1 MCPWPEDR
9 MGTGLEQKRG
19 HFRASG
25 QVQYSSAVLCL
36 SSILSL
42 ILLPFQ
48 IQSLPPARYYLLPLT
63 LVSPAHLFICIPFP
77 YLSICVY
84 ILHQL
89 HSRSAKLS
97 SFVCLAFSSC
107 ICACL
112 FPSLTPYPICLSFGR
127 ITRLDPLPVFFV
139 WAISKIHV
147 TLTLI
152 VFVFKVCGF
161 NSVSRHYKYDWTSW
175 SGGDGRQRWREHDE
189 NPLGVDEYNRQLW
202 VRERKRAC
210 VCGRKLKQGEMDG
223 GSRGRA
229 SPARRPGPAQT
240 DGDTEWPE
248 CVTRWQ

>member
-1 MCPWPEDR
+1 MSLTRGQDGDR
-9 MGTGLEQKRG
+9 AGAEKRTFQSLGPGPVFVCCALFVIDPVSNFTAVSDPVTPTGP
-19 HFRASG
+19 
-25 QVQYSSAVLCL
+25 
-36 SSILSL
+36 
-42 ILLPFQ
+42 LLPF
-48 IQSLPPARYYLLPLT
+48 SPHL
-63 LVSPAHLFICIPFP
+63 SFPAHLFICIPFP

-152 VFVFKVCGF
+152 VFVFKVCEF